1 MEKIT
6 LKVDGMMCMHCV
18 HSVEDAL
25 KQQEGI
31 SNIEIALQEKTFSFE
46 ADVSLKEK
54 VIEII
59 EDLGFEVK

>member
-6 LKVDGMMCMHCV
+6 LTVDGMMCMHCV

-31 SNIEIALQEKTFSFE
+31 SNIEIALQEKTVSFE
-46 ADVSLKEK
+46 AETALKEK
-54 VIEII
+54 AIAII

>member
-1 MEKIT
+1 MERIT

-25 KQQEGI
+25 KQQDGI
-31 SNIEIALQEKTFSFE
+31 SNIEVSLKEQVVSFE
-46 ADVSLKEK
+46 ADATLKEK
-54 VIEII
+54 AIEII

>member
-25 KQQEGI
+25 KAQEGI
-31 SNIEIALQEKTFSFE
+31 SNVEINLQEKTVSFN
-46 ADVSLKEK
+46 ADAALKEK
-54 VIEII
+54 AVEII

>member
-18 HSVEDAL
+18 QSVEDAL
-25 KQQEGI
+25 KAQDGI
-31 SNIEIALQEKTFSFE
+31 SNVEINLQEKTVSFD
-46 ADVSLKEK
+46 ADAALKEK
-54 VIEII
+54 AVEII